1 MGLDAVTWGNL
12 IAIIILLAI
21 LVLIIT
27 FCVRINNS
35 RVGRA
40 FAAIKADDHAA
51 ELMGINVVY
60 YKMMAFI
67 IGAFYCWHR
76 WRFVCSYYKLY

>member
-1 MGLDAVTWGNL
+1 MGIDAVAWGN
-12 IAIIILLAI
+12 IMAIIILLI
-21 LVLIIT
+21 VLIFIIA

-60 YKMMAFI
+60 YK
-67 IGAFYCWHR
+67 
-76 WRFVCSYYKLY
+76 

>member
-1 MGLDAVTWGNL
+1 MEIKAVLFDMDGLMGLDAVTWGNL

-35 RVGRA
+35 R
-40 FAAIKADDHAA
+40 
-51 ELMGINVVY
+51 
-60 YKMMAFI
+60 
-67 IGAFYCWHR
+67 CWSC
-76 WRFVCSYYKLY
+76 FCSY

>member
-21 LVLIIT
+21 LVLIIA

-40 FAAIKADDHAA
+40 LRQSKRMI
-51 ELMGINVVY
+51 MRQN
-60 YKMMAFI
+60 
-67 IGAFYCWHR
+67 
-76 WRFVCSYYKLY
+76 

>member
-1 MGLDAVTWGNL
+1 MGQLDGYHY
-12 IAIIILLAI
+12 LLAI
-21 LVLIIT
+21 LVFIIA

-51 ELMGINVVY
+51 ELMGINVFTT
-60 YKMMAFI
+60 K
-67 IGAFYCWHR
+67 
-76 WRFVCSYYKLY
+76 